1 METVKYGLEIG
12 AAFLGIV
19 FVLFVAWWTLLGK
32 EKKGKGL

>member
-1 METVKYGLEIG
+1 METVKFGLEMG

-19 FVLFVAWWTLLGK
+19 FVLFAVWWYFLGK